1 MFYWRKG
8 DGICGNSNNNNKKK
22 NFPTKSTRK
31 FCIESKYFF
40 HEQLKLEIKGSYYT
54 LEMKRESR
62 VLMSLSKS

>member
-1 MFYWRKG
+1 ML
-8 DGICGNSNNNNKKK
+8 NSLYVHKER
-22 NFPTKSTRK
+22 NFSLTPELHNSMSTRK

-62 VLMSLSKS
+62 VLMNLSKS